1 VLLNISGFRSGL
13 FGQILFPLLTV
24 GAGIVVLF
32 MALAARRRAGE
43 D

>member
-13 FGQILFPLLTV
+13 FGQILFPLLIL
-24 GAGIVVLF
+24 GAGIVVLY
-32 MALAARRRAGE
+32 MALTARRRSGE